1 VPKAS
6 KLNFQTM
13 WQSVRE
19 AILSRA
25 MTKLKTCI
33 LSADKIKPQR
43 KKTVKFGLYS
53 LSGSDIQKGQ
63 LRAHTMQT
71 KSNDTNVHAVHNT
84 AKFNFSSVSVSVAF
98 TQGSLT
104 QAKNKSL
111 IFTHVHSRLCVSDI
125 NKSQHSRNKTLNNT
139 SAHTGRQD
147 LMTDMQPPCTKQES
161 FTNTVCLWHSY
172 MQTFSR
178 QTLSLSVT

>member
-6 KLNFQTM
+6 KFNFETVC
-13 WQSVRE
+13 QSVRK

-25 MTKLKTCI
+25 KTKLKTCT

-43 KKTVKFGLYS
+43 KKQLTLTYTVS
-53 LSGSDIQKGQ
+53 LAAIFR
-63 LRAHTMQT
+63 RA
-71 KSNDTNVHAVHNT
+71 
-84 AKFNFSSVSVSVAF
+84 SSAH
-98 TQGSLT
+98 T

-139 SAHTGRQD
+139 SAHTGIQD
-147 LMTDMQPPCTKQES
+147 LMTDMQPLCTKQES
-161 FTNTVCLWHSY
+161 FTNTV
-172 MQTFSR
+172 
-178 QTLSLSVT
+178 SVALIYANV

>member
-1 VPKAS
+1 MPKAS

-84 AKFNFSSVSVSVAF
+84 AKVNFSSVCQWCLHKAAQHRQGINLSYLHMYTADSVSVI
-98 TQGSLT
+98 S
-104 QAKNKSL
+104 
-111 IFTHVHSRLCVSDI
+111 
-125 NKSQHSRNKTLNNT
+125 
-139 SAHTGRQD
+139 
-147 LMTDMQPPCTKQES
+147 TKAS
-161 FTNTVCLWHSY
+161 TAGIKH
-172 MQTFSR
+172 
-178 QTLSLSVT
+178 